1 MCSIN
6 IFQKM
11 LLKWQDNR
19 PNGSGEEKK
28 GIEGGLE
35 EERATEESEGDEE
48 KEFDSSCIPSA

>member
-1 MCSIN
+1 
-6 IFQKM
+6 M

-19 PNGSGEEKK
+19 PNESGEEKK

-35 EERATEESEGDEE
+35 AERATEEADSNEE

>member
-1 MCSIN
+1 
-6 IFQKM
+6 M

-19 PNGSGEEKK
+19 PNRSGEEKK

-35 EERATEESEGDEE
+35 EERATEEAEDDEE